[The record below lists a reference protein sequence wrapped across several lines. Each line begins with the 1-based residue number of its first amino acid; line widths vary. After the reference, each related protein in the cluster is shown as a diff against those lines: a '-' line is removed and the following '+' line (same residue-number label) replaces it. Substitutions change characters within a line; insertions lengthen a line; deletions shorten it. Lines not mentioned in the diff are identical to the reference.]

1 MISEL
6 SSDTWVLWGV
16 GPLTKG
22 GGSNSW
28 FGTMLYY
35 YISVVGISIHTDK
48 ESNMLFIVLDIFF
61 SFIVVL
67 LLLLAITS
75 VYHTRNPPYIF
86 VANIF
91 LDLLHTM
98 CLYRSV
104 IMQMGFAWLFRI
116 LLLMCLCEQHF

>member
-22 GGSNSW
+22 GGSNSSW

-75 VYHTRNPPYIF
+75 VYHTRNPPYT
-86 VANIF
+86 F
-91 LDLLHTM
+91 L
-98 CLYRSV
+98 
-104 IMQMGFAWLFRI
+104 
-116 LLLMCLCEQHF
+116 

>member
-22 GGSNSW
+22 GGSNSSSSW

-75 VYHTRNPPYIF
+75 VYHKESSLHF

-91 LDLLHTM
+91 YSASRFTTM
-98 CLYRSV
+98 F
-104 IMQMGFAWLFRI
+104 I
-116 LLLMCLCEQHF
+116 

>member
-22 GGSNSW
+22 GGSNSSGSSW

-75 VYHTRNPPYIF
+75 VYHKESSLHIF

-91 LDLLHTM
+91 LFCIKIYYIQCVYIGL
-98 CLYRSV
+98 
-104 IMQMGFAWLFRI
+104 
-116 LLLMCLCEQHF
+116 

>member
-22 GGSNSW
+22 GGSNSSSSSW

-75 VYHTRNPPYIF
+75 VYHTRNPPYT
-86 VANIF
+86 F
-91 LDLLHTM
+91 L
-98 CLYRSV
+98 
-104 IMQMGFAWLFRI
+104 
-116 LLLMCLCEQHF
+116 

>member
-22 GGSNSW
+22 GGSSSW

-75 VYHTRNPPYIF
+75 VYHTRNPPYT
-86 VANIF
+86 F
-91 LDLLHTM
+91 L
-98 CLYRSV
+98 
-104 IMQMGFAWLFRI
+104 
-116 LLLMCLCEQHF
+116 

>member
-22 GGSNSW
+22 GGSSSW

-35 YISVVGISIHTDK
+35 YVSVVGISIHTDK

-75 VYHTRNPPYIF
+75 VYHTRNPPYT
-86 VANIF
+86 F
-91 LDLLHTM
+91 L
-98 CLYRSV
+98 
-104 IMQMGFAWLFRI
+104 
-116 LLLMCLCEQHF
+116 